1 MVAGSVKLRARH
13 RRLAAV
19 GGFLLLVAQLLAVAH
34 FHRNQFATGISATPQ
49 ATSNGA
55 ELCPICVSTLH
66 APVAVAFA
74 PSVAR
79 PHAAIERAVDQQAR
93 PSSSPVL
100 TLAHG
105 RAPPVS
111 V

>member
-1 MVAGSVKLRARH
+1 MVAGSVKLRERN

-19 GGFLLLVAQLLAVAH
+19 AGLLLFVGQLRAVAH
-34 FHRNQFATGISATPQ
+34 FHRDQLATGLSATEQ
-49 ATSNGA
+49 AASNGA

-79 PHAAIERAVDQQAR
+79 PYAAIERAVDQQAR

-100 TLAHG
+100 ALAHG
-105 RAPPVS
+105 RAPPA
-111 V
+111 